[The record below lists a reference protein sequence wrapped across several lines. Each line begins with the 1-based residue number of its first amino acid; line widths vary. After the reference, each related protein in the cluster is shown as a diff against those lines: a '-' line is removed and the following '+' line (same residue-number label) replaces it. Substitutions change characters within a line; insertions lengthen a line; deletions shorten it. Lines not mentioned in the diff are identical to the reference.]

1 MRRTSKT
8 APSWACTL
16 CPEQRIFR
24 SNLALWEHAQ
34 SDHLEQLPLED
45 KNALQKF
52 RDGFEAEC
60 LRKSSRP
67 ARDDS
72 IRKPILNETN
82 RAQPEPPPSKYPLN
96 TPTRLAPTRSTP
108 GLGALNLGTPGDNE
122 DVDMKD
128 LSYQAPEDQP
138 RKRAAIGDGITAGS
152 ASPSR
157 DSPLSPSP
165 RRSKAR
171 LTSAPYGTPP
181 EESTQRP
188 APARKSLWTEQRSP
202 LTRSSVDP
210 SNIAS
215 VQAQKSRRVLYQQ
228 RTQQPLQP
236 PQNTR
241 TASTTTIET
250 PASQNLFS
258 FVNDSYDIILQP
270 ETRPISQEQL
280 VAEVKGIYAGL
291 VMVEAKCIEV
301 DNKQATLAQGD
312 PQAQPKLNNEQWQ
325 ALIALHRT
333 LLHEHHDFFLV
344 SQHPSAS
351 PALRRLA
358 SKYAMPAR
366 MWRHGIHSFLE
377 LLRHRLPASLDHM
390 LAFIYLAYSMMA
402 LLYETVPAFEDTW
415 IECLG
420 DLGRYRMAIEDDDLR
435 DREVWTEVARY
446 WYSKATDK
454 APTTGRLY
462 HHLAILARP
471 NALQQLFYY
480 SKSLCVAAPFVSA
493 RESILTL
500 FDPVLDADATYH
512 QLRLPPLHVA
522 FVKAHAL
529 LFKND
534 LDGFERPYHDFI
546 RLLDNQIG
554 QVTRKFMEQ
563 GYHIAIANSVAML
576 GFGSKDSLLIR
587 AMGSSIEQHGDF
599 DDLSSNDLSFQAAR
613 RMANA
618 TLGTVLQRLDDPSI
632 LPFVHVSLAF
642 MHRMSHYPRTRSLVQ
657 ATFPWKSLASLL
669 NNLLE
674 SYDTSLGTID
684 RDIFPIPNEVEVRP
698 FPEDFAM
705 RGLLWAEEYFPSS
718 WFSEEVDYDDKWDNL
733 ASMIP
738 QRRERILWLA
748 VRIAQGFPS
757 ALKYDPA
764 SYNPIHTEF
773 NKPRFSVQ
781 TGLYSSG
788 CSSNTT
794 SSFESSPEFDVSS
807 AGSSSLGPDR
817 STRYHPTDDNPRFNG
832 IHATLA
838 LPVEESEE
846 SCDRCSHMPQVSSE
860 DVPYSTKGSLET
872 LEGWLSDLINLDIAL
887 DDSKTAEALQID
899 AEFGQSPSRSTEKLI
914 PPLSVATPTDLVV
927 LNYAENEPDGKDLTK
942 GLRSDLH
949 HEQGDKDDR
958 EDQDENEAERDSPLP
973 PLAVVRDSDKLS
985 PSAPWTTSPVDDEK
999 CPQGP
1004 PTGPAQ
1010 PPSSKSYPR
1019 SPPSTLPSPRASVS
1033 PTSSGSSPNSLKPH
1047 TCTHCQKAF
1056 ARISDMNKHIKYHT
1070 KPISCQVCGHN
1081 FGRQRDLLRH
1091 QHGVHKDLFG
1101 EEEFPCLFEE
1111 CKKAGVKFSRRDNLG
1126 RHLRRRHGGGGDKD
1140 QGQPES

>member
-1 MRRTSKT
+1 MGTLGAMLLLLFLLFICGSFQDGNFTSLEAFPSATSLTASAVVAITIEARQVDEVTLLIQHSTSPSCPTGTGYEGHTLPSAGPSNSSANHVEPAPNGSQSRAESFSRNNVAIEVTPHVANTSNATLGGQARSIHLDPSRRDAGSQGTESDNDS
-8 APSWACTL
+8 PS
-16 CPEQRIFR
+16 
-24 SNLALWEHAQ
+24 SNNTQ
-34 SDHLEQLPLED
+34 SQNDNVANRWIAH
-45 KNALQKF
+45 
-52 RDGFEAEC
+52 
-60 LRKSSRP
+60 LRKTN
-67 ARDDS
+67 DKK
-72 IRKPILNETN
+72 RKSQLWSE
-82 RAQPEPPPSKYPLN
+82 Y
-96 TPTRLAPTRSTP
+96 
-108 GLGALNLGTPGDNE
+108 
-122 DVDMKD
+122 
-128 LSYQAPEDQP
+128 
-138 RKRAAIGDGITAGS
+138 
-152 ASPSR
+152 
-157 DSPLSPSP
+157 DSPLESPKSKPVPKVGLTALAAGALYLATLDPDKRRKRQKTQEPDESP
-165 RRSKAR
+165 AT
-171 LTSAPYGTPP
+171 TSN
-181 EESTQRP
+181 E
-188 APARKSLWTEQRSP
+188 P
-202 LTRSSVDP
+202 LNAT
-210 SNIAS
+210 
-215 VQAQKSRRVLYQQ
+215 
-228 RTQQPLQP
+228 
-236 PQNTR
+236 
-241 TASTTTIET
+241 
-250 PASQNLFS
+250 
-258 FVNDSYDIILQP
+258 LQP

-301 DNKQATLAQGD
+301 DNKQTTLANSGA
-312 PQAQPKLNNEQWQ
+312 PPILNNEQWE

-333 LLHEHHDFFLV
+333 LLHEHHDFFLA

-351 PALRRLA
+351 PALRCLA

-377 LLRHRLPASLDHM
+377 LLRSRLPHSLDHL
-390 LAFIYLAYSMMA
+390 LAFIRLAYSMMG

-415 IECLG
+415 IECMG
-420 DLGRYRMAIEDDDLR
+420 DLGRYRMAIEDDDIR
-435 DREVWTEVARY
+435 EREVWTGVARH
-446 WYSKATDK
+446 WYSKASDK
-454 APTTGRLY
+454 TPTTGRLY

-471 NALQQLFYY
+471 NVLQQLFYY
-480 SKSLCVAAPFVSA
+480 SKSLCVDVPFISA

-1056 ARISDMNKHIKYHT
+1056 ARISDMK
-1070 KPISCQVCGHN
+1070 
-1081 FGRQRDLLRH
+1081 
-1091 QHGVHKDLFG
+1091 
-1101 EEEFPCLFEE
+1101 
-1111 CKKAGVKFSRRDNLG
+1111 
-1126 RHLRRRHGGGGDKD
+1126 
-1140 QGQPES
+1140 